1 MYQVPYFLFC
11 LITVYCD
18 ISSVCSMCME
28 GPIDICAWLK
38 LLRSSSRLIDYSLQ
52 LYMSS
57 CFRTQ
62 HWTHHLSIGL
72 RGNTGV
78 PGLPGMP
85 GRSVSVGYL
94 LVKHSQTEQTPMC
107 PVGMSKLWDGYS
119 LLYLEG
125 QEKAHNQ
132 DLGKSGWTVT
142 ALPSML
148 VFTDISVFSRV
159 QIWFCFG
166 DFAKRLHSM
175 SLLQYRPGWMHRW
188 WNIPT
193 LICRHY
199 NPMKQKTFH
208 RGRAHHISLLA
219 QFDETTSV
227 LNCLV
232 NWSRAPC
239 VWLIWEREWSRLH
252 TDKDK
257 LVLH

>member
-1 MYQVPYFLFC
+1 MSYVLFC
-11 LITVYCD
+11 VITVYCD
-18 ISSVCSMCME
+18 ISSVYSMCME
-28 GPIDICAWLK
+28 GPTAIFTWLK
-38 LLRSSSRLIDYSLQ
+38 LFQSSSRLIDYLLQ
-52 LYMSS
+52 LYLSS
-57 CFRTQ
+57 SFRTQ

-142 ALPSML
+142 VFPSML
-148 VFTDISVFSRV
+148 MFSVTFLCSAGYRYD
-159 QIWFCFG
+159 FG
-166 DFAKRLHSM
+166 DFAKRLHSV
-175 SLLQYRPGWMHRW
+175 SLLRYRPGWMHWW

-199 NPMKQKTFH
+199 SPMKQKTFH
-208 RGRAHHISLLA
+208 RGRAHQISLLA
-219 QFDETTSV
+219 QFDETSV
-227 LNCLV
+227 LNFNDTCCLV
-232 NWSRAPC
+232 HQISAPL
-239 VWLIWEREWSRLH
+239 VGLIWEREWSRLH
-252 TDKDK
+252 TEKDK
-257 LVLH
+257 LVLR